1 MKPVRSDKNIAIV
14 EADASGAL
22 LLGHL
27 GLLLISP

>member
-1 MKPVRSDKNIAIV
+1 MTSAPAHKNTAIV

-22 LLGHL
+22 LLAGL

>member
-1 MKPVRSDKNIAIV
+1 MNTLPAHKTIVIV

-22 LLGHL
+22 LLAGL